1 MQRTVMGVLLVA
13 AIGWVVISFDR
24 DLGDRAESARQLFQ
38 AVGLDVRGIWGAESY
53 ELATGAVHDVRGRIV
68 FGEQEWQV
76 LYFVLDADGEA
87 RRGSGEGG
95 TYVVRGDTVIF
106 THLFH
111 LSAGDSLA
119 GLPASALR
127 MQALEEGA
135 EEPTRAAVAAGLLTL
150 LFPSGNRMTFQRI
163 EP

>member
-1 MQRTVMGVLLVA
+1 MQRTVMGILLVA
-13 AIGWVVISFDR
+13 AIGWLVISFDR
-24 DLGDRAESARQLFQ
+24 DLGDRAQSAREHFQ

-53 ELATGAVHDVRGRIV
+53 ELATGPTHDVRGRIV

-76 LYFVLDADGEA
+76 LYFVLDAAGEP

-95 TYVVRGDTVIF
+95 TYIVRADTVIF

-119 GLPASALR
+119 GLPASPLR
-127 MQALEEGA
+127 MQALGEGA
-135 EEPTRAAVAAGLLTL
+135 EEPTRARVEDGWLTL
-150 LFPSGNRMTFQRI
+150 SFPSGNRMTFRRI

>member
-1 MQRTVMGVLLVA
+1 MQRTVMGILVVA
-13 AIGWVVISFDR
+13 AIGWFVISFDR
-24 DLGDRAESARQLFQ
+24 DLGDRAQSAREHFQ
-38 AVGLDVRGIWGAESY
+38 AVGLDVRGIWGADSY
-53 ELATGAVHDVRGRIV
+53 VLATGAVHDVRGRIV

-76 LYFVLDADGEA
+76 LFFVVDADGNA

-95 TYVVRGDTVIF
+95 RYVMRGDTVIF

-127 MQALEEGA
+127 MQTLEEGA
-135 EEPTRAAVAAGLLTL
+135 EEPTRVKVEDGRLTL
-150 LFPSGNRMTFQRI
+150 FFPSGNRMTFQRI